1 MRPFGHKTFEK
12 NKTFGNNFH
21 RLHLE
26 TSGHL
31 GASFPTTLKLPPCPF
46 GYKALRHINFY
57 LSLMHPIG
65 YHLRQKGKLSPHSA
79 DLFAVLGATRI
90 WVDSITGQIVPG
102 GLDPE
107 LNLMHGD

>member
-1 MRPFGHKTFEK
+1 
-12 NKTFGNNFH
+12 
-21 RLHLE
+21 
-26 TSGHL
+26 
-31 GASFPTTLKLPPCPF
+31 
-46 GYKALRHINFY
+46 
-57 LSLMHPIG
+57 MHPIG

-107 LNLMHGD
+107 LNLMHGDWTLPLTQFS